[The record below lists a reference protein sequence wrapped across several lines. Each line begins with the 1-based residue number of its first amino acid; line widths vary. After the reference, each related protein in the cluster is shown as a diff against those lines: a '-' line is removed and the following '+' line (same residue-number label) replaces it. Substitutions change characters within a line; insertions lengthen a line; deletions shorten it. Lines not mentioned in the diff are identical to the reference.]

1 MELTMLIVY
10 TSLAI
15 GVSFLCSLLEAV
27 LLSMSH
33 SHVSI
38 LEKSGSKSGLLWS
51 KLKTDDA
58 VKPLTAILTLNTIA
72 HTMGAAGVGA
82 EVQSIWDES
91 WLTVASVILTIAVLI
106 FSEIIPKTL
115 GSVYWKQ
122 LSGPSGWILY
132 FLTKILSP
140 LFIPILWAKKRL
152 PQPPKTIVTRDE
164 LAVLA
169 DIGEEE
175 GTLEED
181 EETVIHNLLKFHIF

>member
-58 VKPLTAILTLNTIA
+58 VKPLTAILTLNT
-72 HTMGAAGVGA
+72 M
-82 EVQSIWDES
+82 
-91 WLTVASVILTIAVLI
+91 
-106 FSEIIPKTL
+106 
-115 GSVYWKQ
+115 
-122 LSGPSGWILY
+122 
-132 FLTKILSP
+132 
-140 LFIPILWAKKRL
+140 PI
-152 PQPPKTIVTRDE
+152 
-164 LAVLA
+164 
-169 DIGEEE
+169 
-175 GTLEED
+175 
-181 EETVIHNLLKFHIF
+181 